1 MGILSS
7 GDLFN
12 QTKDR
17 ILEGKSNI
25 DKEVDN
31 VLLFSDSIKGVAENL
46 EEMLTRFEANN
57 LTLPQKSSNFA
68 RR

>member
-12 QTKDR
+12 QTTDR
-17 ILEGKSNI
+17 ILEGVSKI
-25 DKEVDN
+25 VKEVDN